1 VPLTA
6 IRLPAGTSGFLSGYF
21 IDNRLADPLPMAP
34 NPRKTR
40 TSSTAAVP
48 TVVFAFIYNVTSF
61 FRGDILV
68 THSLMGQIS
77 RARQGLK
84 SEAYN

>member
-21 IDNRLADPLPMAP
+21 IDNRLDDPLPMAP
-34 NPRKTR
+34 SPRKTK